1 MLSGKGKS
9 CNPDVAGGF
18 ALSLILV
25 RDERRYLSLLLLLLV
40 TDFVV
45 ALCKWF
51 DLRLVSSALDFLL
64 PTNERVGF

>member
-25 RDERRYLSLLLLLLV
+25 RDEPKDFSLLLLL